1 MKTSGIYKITSPSN
15 RIYIGQSSNV
25 KERFNAY
32 KQLQKSKFLT
42 KLYRS
47 FLKYGI
53 ENHKFE
59 IIEECLPELLN
70 ERERF
75 WQDYY
80 NVTSKKGLNCRLTT
94 TENKSGE
101 LSEET
106 KRKIGAGNKGKIVS
120 EEAKLKISNSKK
132 GKMSLEQKNLV
143 IKNLEKARKNND
155 YSHTRTEKF
164 KKFSRDNM
172 LRIKKDSSTVIL
184 QYSKSGDFIKEW
196 SKIDDAAKH
205 YDILNSAISNNLKGK
220 SKTCKGFIWKYK
232 N

>member
-25 KERFNAY
+25 KERFKAY

-80 NVTSKKGLNCRLTT
+80 NV
-94 TENKSGE
+94 
-101 LSEET
+101 
-106 KRKIGAGNKGKIVS
+106 
-120 EEAKLKISNSKK
+120 NSKK
-132 GKMSLEQKNLV
+132 GKMSLEQKNSV

-155 YSHTRTEKF
+155 YRTEIDEIIRELLKAHPP
-164 KKFSRDNM
+164 KKLIEIKGSTEE
-172 LRIKKDSSTVIL
+172 RINTITSQLI
-184 QYSKSGDFIKEW
+184 
-196 SKIDDAAKH
+196 
-205 YDILNSAISNNLKGK
+205 
-220 SKTCKGFIWKYK
+220 
-232 N
+232 

>member
-25 KERFNAY
+25 KERFKAY
-32 KQLQKSKFLT
+32 KQLQKRKFLT

-80 NVTSKKGLNCRLTT
+80 NV
-94 TENKSGE
+94 
-101 LSEET
+101 
-106 KRKIGAGNKGKIVS
+106 
-120 EEAKLKISNSKK
+120 NSKK
-132 GKMSLEQKNLV
+132 GKMSLEQKNSV

-155 YSHTRTEKF
+155 YSHTKAEEF

-172 LRIKKDSSTVIL
+172 LRIRKDSSTVIL

-196 SKIDDAAKH
+196 SKIDDAAK
-205 YDILNSAISNNLKGK
+205 YYNILNSAISNNLKGK